1 MTAREQGFLLL
12 TGYLGDPERRP
23 LTVAQFR
30 DLTRAV
36 TAMEK
41 PTEQRELTQEDLLRI
56 GCDQAMAQRILN
68 LLSQTAQLQWYLE
81 KGRGNGCAPVT
92 RVTEGYPLQVRK
104 RMGLDAPGALWCKGD
119 ESLLRRPAVALV
131 GSRELLEK
139 NREFACAVGRCA
151 ARQGYVLISGNARGA
166 DQAAQEACLESGG
179 SVICVVADPLQEHT
193 AREHVLYVAVDGYD
207 MPFTAQGALRRNHV
221 IHSLGEK
228 TFVAQCSLGKGGT
241 WDGTVWNL
249 KKSITPVFCFDD
261 QSDAVRELQQTGAT
275 VISMAALADI
285 AGLKSDNFNFFDP

>member
-1 MTAREQGFLLL
+1 MTPREQGFLLL

-41 PTEQRELTQEDLLRI
+41 PTGQRELTQEDLLRI
-56 GCDQAMAQRILN
+56 GCDQAMAQRILR

-81 KGRGNGCAPVT
+81 KGRQKGCTPIT

-104 RMGLDAPGALWCKGD
+104 RMGLDAPGVLWCKGD
-119 ESLLRRPAVALV
+119 ESLLSRPAVALV
-131 GSRELLEK
+131 GSRELEEK
-139 NREFACAVGRCA
+139 NREFARAVGRCA

-166 DQAAQEACLESGG
+166 DQIAQEACLESGG
-179 SVICVVADPLQEHT
+179 SVICVVADPLQEHS
-193 AREHVLYVAVDGYD
+193 ARDGVLYVADDGFD
-207 MPFTAQGALRRNHV
+207 IAFTTQGALRRNRV
-221 IHSLGEK
+221 IHSLGVK

-249 KKSITPVFCFDD
+249 KHRATPVFCFDD
-261 QSDAVRELQQTGAT
+261 QSAAVRELQQMGA
-275 VISMAALADI
+275 VAVCREMLSDI
-285 AGLKSDNFNFFDP
+285 DSLKNNDLDFLNP